1 MNSAVNF
8 ILESGISLAL
18 LSIIYILF
26 LRRETFFRLNRLFLL
41 ISLGFSILLPFIK
54 FRVYQPQPTLLA
66 EVTVTPYRNLME
78 VVTIYGR
85 DLSGTVVQT
94 ISSSQI
100 IILIYVIGLLFFFSR
115 FIYRITQII
124 LLVVRNKVQL
134 SGQYKFVLLNK
145 EFSPFS
151 FLNYIFINPNQ
162 KENEGYDKMVAHEL
176 EHIKQG
182 HTFDVLIL
190 EIMTVLQWF
199 NPFMWLLKKVI
210 RENHEF
216 LADSAVVNTGI
227 NPAKYKQLLLTQFVG
242 FELELTNN
250 FNSSL
255 IKKRIKMISKM
266 RSSKL
271 ANFKYVIGIIS
282 VVALLATFACE
293 QEESVDMILDH
304 EKTEMQ
310 ISFFGEKLRIEAN
323 TEDVDKLKKM
333 FSGKV
338 DINFEED
345 SLGNFFF
352 VKSKSAPIFLNESEK
367 IYQLADKMPEFPGG
381 ENALRSLIESSIVYP
396 KDAIQKGIM
405 GKVYVS
411 FVVSK
416 NGEIANC
423 EIARGIDDSLDKE
436 AVRVINELPKWKPGR
451 IKNMPVNVRYTV
463 PINFKLASKNI
474 EQDLEST
481 KEDNI

>member
-41 ISLGFSILLPFIK
+41 VSMGFSILLPFIK
-54 FRVYQPQPTLLA
+54 FRIFQPQPTLLA

-100 IILIYVIGLLFFFSR
+100 IILIYLLGFLFFFSR
-115 FIYRITQII
+115 LAFRIAQII
-124 LLVVRNKVQL
+124 LLVVKNKVEL
-134 SGQYKFVLLNK
+134 SGQFKFVFLNK

-162 KENEGYDKMVAHEL
+162 KESEGYDKMVAHEL

-182 HTFDVLIL
+182 HTFDVLVL
-190 EIMTVLQWF
+190 EIMTVFQWF

-216 LADSAVVNTGI
+216 LADSAVVDSGI
-227 NPAKYKQLLLTQFVG
+227 NPAKYKQLLLTQYVG
-242 FELELTNN
+242 YELKLTNN

-266 RSSKL
+266 RSSKS
-271 ANFKYVIGIIS
+271 ANLKYVFGIFTIL
-282 VVALLATFACE
+282 ALLATFACE
-293 QEESVDMILDH
+293 QEESVEMVLAK
-304 EKTEMQ
+304 EKTEMSL
-310 ISFFGEKLRIEAN
+310 SFFGDKLRIEAN
-323 TEDVDKLKKM
+323 TTDLNKLKQM
-333 FSGKV
+333 FSGKAN
-338 DINFEED
+338 INLESD
-345 SLGNFFF
+345 SLGNLFF
-352 VKSKSAPIFLNESEK
+352 VKSKNAPKILTEGEK

-381 ENALRSLIESSIVYP
+381 ENALRSLIESSINYP
-396 KDAIQKGIM
+396 KTAIENGIS

-411 FVVSK
+411 FVVTK

-423 EIARGIDDSLDKE
+423 EIARGVHESIDEE
-436 AVRVINELPKWKPGR
+436 AVRVISELPKWTPG
-451 IKNMPVNVRYTV
+451 KVNNEPVNIRYTV
-463 PINFKLASKNI
+463 PIQFKLAAQKLDQELELI
-474 EQDLEST
+474 EID
-481 KEDNI
+481 D